1 MLLAILLI
9 VGILTIS
16 MSFLIDH
23 YMNEIDRRDE
33 EIARLK
39 SALKRRMI
47 K

>member
-9 VGILTIS
+9 VGILTVG

-23 YMNEIDRRDE
+23 YLTEIDRRDE

-39 SALKRRMI
+39 SVLKRRVN

>member
-1 MLLAILLI
+1 MLLAILLV
-9 VGILTIS
+9 VGILTVS

-23 YMNEIDRRDE
+23 YMTEIDRRDE

-39 SALKRRMI
+39 SVLKRRTD

>member
-1 MLLAILLI
+1 MLLAILLV
-9 VGILTIS
+9 VGILTVS

-33 EIARLK
+33 EIARLN
-39 SALKRRMI
+39 AILKRRLL

>member
-9 VGILTIS
+9 FGILTVG
-16 MSFLIDH
+16 MSFLIDY
-23 YMNEIDRRDE
+23 YMDEIDRRDE

-39 SALKRRMI
+39 SVLKRRVN

>member
-9 VGILTIS
+9 IGILTVS

-23 YMNEIDRRDE
+23 YMTEIDRRDE
-33 EIARLK
+33 EISRLK
-39 SALKRRMI
+39 SELKRRMN

>member
-1 MLLAILLI
+1 MLLAILLV
-9 VGILTIS
+9 VGILTVS

-39 SALKRRMI
+39 SVLKRRTD

>member
-9 VGILTIS
+9 VGILTVS

-23 YMNEIDRRDE
+23 YMTEIDRRDE

-39 SALKRRMI
+39 SALKRRVD